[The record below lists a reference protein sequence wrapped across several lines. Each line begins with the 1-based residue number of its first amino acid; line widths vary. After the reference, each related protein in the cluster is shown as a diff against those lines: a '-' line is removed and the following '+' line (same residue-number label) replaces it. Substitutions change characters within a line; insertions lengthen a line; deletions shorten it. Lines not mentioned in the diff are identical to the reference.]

1 MEIEDIKNRWTESN
15 RNLETCV
22 RLNKVLLQQL
32 NLDKATTLLAWLS
45 RGIAFEL
52 IVNVIGIVLLGAF
65 AADHLR
71 EPRFLLAAVALDV
84 YAIALVA
91 AGARQLAAINCVDYN
106 EPVVVIQKKLLDLR
120 LTRIRTTLWTLLFA
134 PLMWVPLLIVALR
147 GLLGVDVYAAGPGWL
162 VANALFGVAVI
173 PLAIFIA
180 KRHGS
185 RLAGFT
191 PMRAVADAI
200 AGRSLAAALDQ
211 LAALRR
217 FEEDDYSVST
227 G

>member
-1 MEIEDIKNRWTESN
+1 MEIEEIKNRWAETN
-15 RNLETCV
+15 RNLETSV

-32 NLDKATTLLAWLS
+32 NLGKANTLLTGLS

-65 AADHLR
+65 AADHIR
-71 EPRFLLAAVALDV
+71 EPRFLLPAVALDV

-91 AGARQLAAINCVDYN
+91 AGARQLAAINGLDYD
-106 EPVVVIQKKLLDLR
+106 EPVVVLQKKLVDLR
-120 LTRIRTTLWTLLFA
+120 VTRIRTTLWTLLFA
-134 PLMWVPLLIVALR
+134 PFMWVPLLIVALR
-147 GLLGVDVYAAGPGWL
+147 GLFGVDAYAAGPAWL

-173 PLAIFIA
+173 PLAIFVA
-180 KRHGS
+180 KRYGS
-185 RLAGFT
+185 RLASFT
-191 PMRAVADAI
+191 PMRALADAI
-200 AGRSLAAALDQ
+200 AGRSLTAALDH

>member
-1 MEIEDIKNRWTESN
+1 MEIEEIKNRWAASD
-15 RNLETCV
+15 RNLEACM
-22 RLNKVLLQQL
+22 RLNKLLLQRVNL
-32 NLDKATTLLAWLS
+32 NKADTLLSRLS

-52 IVNVIGIVLLGAF
+52 IVNVIGIVLLGTF

-71 EPRFLLAAVALDV
+71 EPRFLLPAVALDV

-91 AGARQLAAINCVDYN
+91 AGARQLAAIKSLDYD
-106 EPVVVIQKKLLDLR
+106 EAVVVIQKKLADLR
-120 LTRIRTTLWTLLFA
+120 LTRIRTTLWTLLFG

-147 GLLGVDVYAAGPGWL
+147 GLFGVDVYAAGPAWL
-162 VANALFGVAVI
+162 VANTLFGVAVI

-180 KRHGS
+180 KRYGF
-185 RLAGFT
+185 RLTRFT
-191 PMRAVADAI
+191 PMRALADAI
-200 AGRSLAAALDQ
+200 AGHSLTAALDH

-217 FEEDDYSVST
+217 FEENDYSVST